1 MFFFRI
7 ASGPIV
13 MLLAALFFA
22 APFAASD
29 AWARSANAGQA
40 AAERFALMD
49 TNKDGKVTPAAFF
62 AAYPNMRETAFA
74 VIDTDGDGFISL
86 DEWLAFFNSH
96 SGGDSQA
103 HNHDTAE
110 PCQVCE
116 EHSGSNK
123 VPALI
128 MPPARP

>member
-1 MFFFRI
+1 
-7 ASGPIV
+7 
-13 MLLAALFFA
+13 MLIAALFFA
-22 APFAASD
+22 ASD
-29 AWARSANAGQA
+29 AQARSENAGQA

-49 TNKDGKVTPAAFF
+49 TNKDGKVSPAAFF

-96 SGGDSQA
+96 SRGDSQA
-103 HNHDTAE
+103 HSHDKEE

-116 EHSGSNK
+116 EHSGSNR
-123 VPALI
+123 VPALL